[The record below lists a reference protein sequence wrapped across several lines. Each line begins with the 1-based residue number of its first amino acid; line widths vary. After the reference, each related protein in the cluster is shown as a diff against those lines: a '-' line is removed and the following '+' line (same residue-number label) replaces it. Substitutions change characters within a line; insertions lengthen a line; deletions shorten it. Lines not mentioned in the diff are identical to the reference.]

1 MNIKSINVLSAEKGF
16 SAPERKYSANCI
28 TTDMT
33 CSIELESLPILCS
46 PSNFLVAKLT
56 SKGGT

>member
-16 SAPERKYSANCI
+16 SAAERKYSANCI
-28 TTDMT
+28 TTDMI